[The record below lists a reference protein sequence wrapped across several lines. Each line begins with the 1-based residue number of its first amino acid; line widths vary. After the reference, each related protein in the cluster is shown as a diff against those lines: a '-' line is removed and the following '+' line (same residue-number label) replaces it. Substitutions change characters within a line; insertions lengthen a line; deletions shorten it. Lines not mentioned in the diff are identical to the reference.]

1 MLRAGRTVRKEIST
15 WCSLRTHHS
24 RRKQALATMVSRY
37 SETAIVMSATDEST
51 VLEDVL
57 CVKRAQLSLGL
68 KVKGQS
74 RGRQCKDGERRNW
87 RKRSTLEDTMV
98 WPRRW
103 EGGRK
108 GQTVTLLLTLNRIVK
123 PLEQR

>member
-1 MLRAGRTVRKEIST
+1 
-15 WCSLRTHHS
+15 
-24 RRKQALATMVSRY
+24 MVSRY
-37 SETAIVMSATDEST
+37 SETTIVMSATDEST
-51 VLEDVL
+51 ALEDAL
-57 CVKRAQLSLGL
+57 CVKRAQLGLGL

-74 RGRQCKDGERRNW
+74 GGRQCKDGERRNW
-87 RKRSTLEDTMV
+87 RKRSTLEDTIV
-98 WPRRW
+98 WPRLW